1 MCLSDLWKHQVR
13 KTVLKGKLRS
23 RNLKP
28 IRKYRLRGV
37 SVISIGIPC
46 FAFFYQK
53 ACVSTTLNSKA
64 WPRGYSD
71 EDKIELKPRESEFI
85 RHNRGTHRMLYLG
98 HGPAD
103 EVRLH
108 KKLTSERVKR
118 GLPPTFLSCVSPELN
133 SKPKKI
139 SVTQLP
145 VDFVPE
151 SPSFFSQDSPI
162 VATASNLQDETAAVI
177 VEAPISAREENAVVP
192 RLLFQEKAIVS
203 ADKKV
208 TKANLI
214 CF

>member
-1 MCLSDLWKHQVR
+1 METSSSKDRPKRQV
-13 KTVLKGKLRS
+13 KKPEFETDPEVQVERS
-23 RNLKP
+23 IRYQYRNTLF
-28 IRKYRLRGV
+28 
-37 SVISIGIPC
+37 C
-46 FAFFYQK
+46 FFYQK

-71 EDKIELKPRESEFI
+71 EDKIALKPRQSEFI

-118 GLPPTFLSCVSPELN
+118 GLPPTFLSSVSPELN
-133 SKPKKI
+133 SK
-139 SVTQLP
+139 L
-145 VDFVPE
+145 VPE
-151 SPSFFSQDSPI
+151 SPSFFSKDSPI

-177 VEAPISAREENAVVP
+177 VEAPTSAREENAVVP
-192 RLLFQEKAIVS
+192 RLLFQEKAVVS

-214 CF
+214 CFQKFVQ

>member
-1 MCLSDLWKHQVR
+1 METSSSKDRPKRQV
-13 KTVLKGKLRS
+13 KKPEFETDPEVQVERS
-23 RNLKP
+23 IRYQYRNTLF
-28 IRKYRLRGV
+28 
-37 SVISIGIPC
+37 C
-46 FAFFYQK
+46 FFYQK

-71 EDKIELKPRESEFI
+71 EDKIALKPRESEFI

-98 HGPAD
+98 QGPAD

-133 SKPKKI
+133 SKPKKS

-151 SPSFFSQDSPI
+151 SPSFFSQDSPL

-192 RLLFQEKAIVS
+192 RLLFQEKAVVS

-214 CF
+214 CFQKFVQ